1 MTLLLEDAL
10 VARPAGAPA
19 LPTGFV
25 ATTARPRFDSID
37 LLRGLIMVVMALDHT
52 RDFFGASGV
61 NPRDVTDPA
70 LFMTR
75 WVTHFCA
82 PIFIFLSGISAWLYG
97 SRGRTAG
104 ELSRFLLTRGLWL
117 MLIELTVVRL
127 GWTFSFAMD
136 VFVIQ
141 VIFAIGASMVVLAGL
156 IHLPRWA
163 IAAIALAMIAG
174 HNLLD
179 GIHPE
184 QLGAL
189 GWLWTVLHQRGF
201 ALGSPDEGVFVLYPL
216 VPWIGVMA
224 AGYVLG
230 PLFKSEPDVRRRW
243 LVGLGAGV
251 IVGFVLIRATNLYG
265 DPAPWT
271 PQGSA
276 LATVLSFINCEKYPP
291 SLLYLMMT
299 LGPALLLLTAFEHV
313 RGRFAD
319 IIATFGRV
327 PFFYYV
333 AHLYLIHVLA
343 LAAAWW
349 STGNMGWLLSGHL
362 PNKPAGYGYGLAA
375 IYAVWLLVVVALY
388 PACRWFSGVKQR
400 NQAWWLSYL

>member
-1 MTLLLEDAL
+1 MTLLLENAPT
-10 VARPAGAPA
+10 ARPAAAHA
-19 LPTGFV
+19 LPAGFV
-25 ATTARPRFDSID
+25 ATTARPRLDSID

-52 RDFFGASGV
+52 RDFFGASGL

-75 WVTHFCA
+75 WITHFCA

-97 SRGRTAG
+97 SRGRTTG
-104 ELSRFLLTRGLWL
+104 DISWFLLTRGLWL

-127 GWTFSFAMD
+127 GWTFSFVID

-141 VIFAIGASMVVLAGL
+141 VIFAIGASMVALAAL

-163 IAAIALAMIAG
+163 IAAIALTMIAG

-179 GIHPE
+179 GVRPE
-184 QLGAL
+184 QFGAL
-189 GWLWTVLHQRGF
+189 GWLWNVLHQRGF
-201 ALGSPDEGVFVLYPL
+201 ALGSTDEGVFVLYPL
-216 VPWIGVMA
+216 IPWIGVMA

-230 PLFKSEPDVRRRW
+230 PLFRSDADVRRRW
-243 LVGLGAGV
+243 LIGLGVSV

-265 DPAPWT
+265 DPAPWA
-271 PQGSA
+271 PQEGV

-299 LGPALLLLTAFEHV
+299 LGPALLLLAAFEQV

-333 AHLYLIHVLA
+333 VHLYLIHVLA
-343 LAAAWW
+343 LVAAWW
-349 STGNMGWLLSGHL
+349 STGDMGWLLSGHL
-362 PNKPAGYGYGLAA
+362 PNKPDSYGYGLAA

-388 PACRWFSGVKQR
+388 PACRWFAGVKQR
-400 NQAWWLSYL
+400 NRAWWLSYL

>member
-1 MTLLLEDAL
+1 MTLLLDDAH
-10 VARPAGAPA
+10 VARPSAAPA
-19 LPTGFV
+19 LPAGFV
-25 ATTARPRFDSID
+25 ATTARPRLDSID

-52 RDFFGASGV
+52 RDFFGASGM
-61 NPRDVTDPA
+61 NPRDVADPA

-104 ELSRFLLTRGLWL
+104 EPSRFLLTRGLWL
-117 MLIELTVVRL
+117 VLIEFTVVRL
-127 GWTFSFAMD
+127 GWSFSLD
-136 VFVIQ
+136 LDDFVAQ

-163 IAAIALAMIAG
+163 IATVALTMIAG

-179 GIHPE
+179 GLQPE
-184 QLGAL
+184 QFGAL
-189 GWLWTVLHQRGF
+189 GWMWNVLHQRGTIEF
-201 ALGSPDEGVFVLYPL
+201 GPDVDVYVLYPL
-216 VPWIGVMA
+216 IPWIGVMA
-224 AGYVLG
+224 AGYALG
-230 PLFKSEPDVRRRW
+230 PLFQGDADVRRRW
-243 LVGLGAGV
+243 LIGLGVSV
-251 IVGFVLIRATNLYG
+251 IAGFVLIRATNLYG
-265 DPAPWT
+265 DPEQWKL
-271 PQGSA
+271 QDSA
-276 LATVLSFINCEKYPP
+276 LTTVLSFINCEKYPP

-299 LGPALLLLTAFEHV
+299 LGPALLLLAAFERM

-319 IIATFGRV
+319 VIATFGRV

-343 LAAAWW
+343 LIAAWW
-349 STGNMGWLLSGHL
+349 STGEVGWLLSGHL
-362 PNKPAGYGYGLAA
+362 PDKPAGYGYGLTG

-388 PACRWFSGVKQR
+388 PACRWFAGVKQR
-400 NQAWWLSYL
+400 NRAWWLSYL